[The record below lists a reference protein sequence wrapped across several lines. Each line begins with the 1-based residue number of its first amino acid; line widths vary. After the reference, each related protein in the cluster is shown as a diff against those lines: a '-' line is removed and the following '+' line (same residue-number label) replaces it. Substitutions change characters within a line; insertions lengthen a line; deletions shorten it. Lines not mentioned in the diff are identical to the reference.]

1 MSLRL
6 ALDEAFGGGEEEL
19 SGVGRKT
26 EPLAPFLTVLEPKAR
41 LTEISEPSQALGEEL
56 ISGNGVKSEADG
68 HRLGVTHSLRRGDDL
83 DRRARADQSRQ
94 ALGSAPGG
102 KQAELGFGQADFGLR
117 TLRDEPVVHRED
129 QFGAAAHAIA
139 VNQRDSRKRQRG
151 DRAEKAVTESNPLEH
166 LLLGGEGK
174 RSEFIE
180 VGPGDELTGLAAP
193 EQEPLEIGPLGQARE
208 DLAKF
213 EEHGLSEGVDLLIGK
228 VESQDRDL
236 LGVLFE
242 SKGVAG

>member
-1 MSLRL
+1 M
-6 ALDEAFGGGEEEL
+6 
-19 SGVGRKT
+19 
-26 EPLAPFLTVLEPKAR
+26 
-41 LTEISEPSQALGEEL
+41 
-56 ISGNGVKSEADG
+56 
-68 HRLGVTHSLRRGDDL
+68 
-83 DRRARADQSRQ
+83 
-94 ALGSAPGG
+94 
-102 KQAELGFGQADFGLR
+102 
-117 TLRDEPVVHRED
+117 
-129 QFGAAAHAIA
+129 
-139 VNQRDSRKRQRG
+139 
-151 DRAEKAVTESNPLEH
+151 TESNPLEH